1 MASEIASGLT
11 RAILAALCNHARVMK
26 RRRAKITALG
36 RYVPPKVVTNYDLS
50 KMVDTNHDWIVER
63 TGIVERHWVEPGTPN
78 SELAAYAASDL
89 LKQRGIEASE
99 IDLIIVSTVTPDMFF
114 PATAC
119 LVQDK
124 IGASR
129 AWGFDLSAACSG
141 FLYGL
146 TVGAQFIESGAL
158 RKVMVIG
165 SDVMTS
171 ILNPQDR
178 ATLVL
183 FGDAAG
189 AVLLEP
195 SDDDSTGLLDFHHEI
210 DGSGGQSLCMPGGGS
225 LNPASPSTVEKQ
237 MHYVH
242 QQGPAVFKFAV
253 RKMDEISRKI
263 LERNHLS
270 SDDIKCFIAHQ
281 ANIRIIDAAADKMKL
296 PPEKVIRNIHKF
308 GNTTA
313 ATIPLAIG
321 DALDDGRLK
330 KGDLVLFAAVGA
342 GFTSGAVLLRWAY

>member
-1 MASEIASGLT
+1 MQSCGQ
-11 RAILAALCNHARVMK
+11 MK
-26 RRRAKITALG
+26 QRKAKITALG
-36 RYVPPKVVTNYDLS
+36 RYVPPRIVTNYDLA
-50 KMVDTNHDWIVER
+50 KIVDTNHEWIVER
-63 TGIVERHWVEPGTPN
+63 TGIVERRWVEPGTPN
-78 SELAAYAASDL
+78 SDLAARAASEL

-99 IDLIIVSTVTPDMFF
+99 IELIIVCTVTPDMFF

-124 IGASR
+124 IGASK

-146 TVGAQFIESGAL
+146 TVGAQFIASGAHS
-158 RKVMVIG
+158 KVMVIG

-183 FGDAAG
+183 FGDGAG

-195 SDDDSTGLLDFHHEI
+195 SDDKEVGFLDFYHEI
-210 DGSGGQSLCMPGGGS
+210 DGSGGPSLCMPGGGS
-225 LNPASPSTVEKQ
+225 LNPPSAKTIEQ
-237 MHYVH
+237 GMHYVH
-242 QQGPAVFKFAV
+242 QQGPSVFKFAV
-253 RKMDEISRKI
+253 RKMEELGRNMC
-263 LERNHLS
+263 ERNHIKGE
-270 SDDIKCFIAHQ
+270 DIDLFIAHQ
-281 ANIRIIDAAADKMKL
+281 ANRRIIDSAAEKMGF
-296 PPEKVIRNIHKF
+296 PPERVVKNIHKY

-330 KGDLVLFAAVGA
+330 KGSLVLLAAVGA
-342 GFTSGAVLLRWAY
+342 GFTSGSVLLRWAY